1 MWLINA
7 KNKWTLNFFLPTSHL
22 SYSLSS
28 QLLSLT
34 IYHYRVGLSHERRIA
49 FSLDEERNKDQ
60 KGKNSRRTT
69 FSLDTV
75 LLSAPPPIHF
85 LQASATSPNQKEKTQ
100 NLQSHNPNNHGVHF
114 NPKPDPNTTTLHS
127 LKLSVKYHKTHI
139 PIHHLHQIYL
149 SQSHPLRP
157 QNDAVLLSHAMSR
170 SRPKSGTS
178 TTAPCPCRT
187 LLTNLF
193 VTQFWGFLVLFGF
206 GKL

>member
-34 IYHYRVGLSHERRIA
+34 IYHCRVHLSHERRTT
-49 FSLDEERNKDQ
+49 FSLDRERNKDQ
-60 KGKNSRRTT
+60 KGKNSRCTT
-69 FSLDTV
+69 FPLNAV
-75 LLSAPPPIHF
+75 LLLAPPPIHF

-100 NLQSHNPNNHGVHF
+100 NLQSHNPSNHGVHF
-114 NPKPDPNTTTLHS
+114 NPKPDLNTTILHSLHS

-149 SQSHPLRP
+149 SQSRPLCP
-157 QNDAVLLSHAMSR
+157 QNDAILLTHAMS
-170 SRPKSGTS
+170 KS
-178 TTAPCPCRT
+178 
-187 LLTNLF
+187 
-193 VTQFWGFLVLFGF
+193 
-206 GKL
+206 